1 MYYSPLK
8 TAITTSASHLAS
20 RSQLNSAINI
30 NLPRS
35 QLHSSA
41 SSHHFNLN
49 RARSPSPTQFY
60 QQTAVQ
66 LDHQRELVYTLN
78 SFIFRGIER
87 GFLDK
92 QAVRDL
98 LIAYDAEEIFTE
110 GEEAFFRRFQAI
122 SGPEAIHFGR
132 RDTRQLV
139 AGAEEDQRRRL
150 RARGFYRKGFGQ
162 RGPSNHDANSQ
173 NDDGDGDGES
183 LTAATASASK
193 KKKRAGLWT
202 RPRSNLWTAFF
213 AAISIKIFQSNVE
226 KKATASAAA
235 VAAVNATVELGVN
248 VAALGGGKN
257 GGTTSSTLNN
267 LHVY

>member
-1 MYYSPLK
+1 MYSPLK
-8 TAITTSASHLAS
+8 SATSTSHLAS
-20 RSQLNSAINI
+20 RSQLNSAINT

-66 LDHQRELVYTLN
+66 LDHQRELVYSLN

-257 GGTTSSTLNN
+257 GGTTSSMLNS